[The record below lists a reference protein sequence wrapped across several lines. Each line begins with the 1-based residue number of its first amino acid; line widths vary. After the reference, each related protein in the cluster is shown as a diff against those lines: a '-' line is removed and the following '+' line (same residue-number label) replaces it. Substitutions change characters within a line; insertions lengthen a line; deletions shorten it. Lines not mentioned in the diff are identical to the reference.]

1 MPYKFAVIVNPVA
14 GKGRTIKRL
23 PLLREIAEKSGT
35 RFDYYFTEAP
45 LHATRIADEIHTEYD
60 AVIAYGGDGTA
71 NEVMNGL
78 AGTTTPFGV
87 IPDGTGN
94 DFARC
99 INVPRTF
106 EKAIQILT
114 EYKTRV
120 MDLGTIG
127 NRIFMNGVGVGF
139 DAYVNLKSK
148 SIKVLKGSLAYLY
161 SVLSSLAFW
170 RSLPMEIEIDGCPI
184 SNDRSFL
191 LAIGNGWACGGGLK
205 LNPLADIHDSLF
217 DICLIPEM
225 PVWKLF
231 MNLGRL
237 KTGTIAEVPEVLTMR
252 CQSIRINSENPL
264 PVHFDGEIYDQTA
277 ARNIEIGIVP
287 QSAMVIGGW

>member
-1 MPYKFAVIVNPVA
+1 MIVNPTA
-14 GKGRTIKRL
+14 GKGRTLRHLPRL
-23 PLLREIAEKSGT
+23 KELASKT
-35 RFDYYFTEAP
+35 KAHFDYYITEAP
-45 LHATRIADEIHTEYD
+45 LHATRIADKIHKEYD
-60 AVIAYGGDGTA
+60 AVVAYGGDGTA

-99 INVPRTF
+99 INVPHVI
-106 EKAIQILT
+106 EKAVQVIT
-114 EYKTRV
+114 DYKTRL

-139 DAYVNLKSK
+139 DAYVNLKTK
-148 SIKVLKGSLAYLY
+148 SLKILKGSLAYLY

-170 RSLPMEIEIDGCPI
+170 KSLPMDIEIDGCPI
-184 SNDRSFL
+184 SSDRSFL
-191 LAIGNGWACGGGLK
+191 VAIGNGWACGGGLK
-205 LNPLADIHDSLF
+205 LNPLANIHDSLF

-237 KTGTIAEVPEVLTMR
+237 KDGTIAEVPEVLTMR
-252 CQSIRINSENPL
+252 CQNIRIISEKPL
-264 PVHFDGEIYDQTA
+264 PVHFDGEIYNSNTNDI
-277 ARNIEIGIVP
+277 NIGIVP
-287 QSAMVIGGW
+287 QSAVVIGVW

>member
-1 MPYKFAVIVNPVA
+1 LSYKFAIIVNPYA
-14 GKGRTIKRL
+14 GKGRTLRRL
-23 PLLREIAEKSGT
+23 PRLQEIASKT
-35 RFDYYFTEAP
+35 KARFDYYITKAP
-45 LHATRIADEIHTEYD
+45 LHATRIADKIHKEYD
-60 AVIAYGGDGTA
+60 AVVAYGGDGTA

-94 DFARC
+94 DFSRA
-99 INVPRTF
+99 INVPRTL
-106 EKAIQILT
+106 EKAVQILAA
-114 EYKTRV
+114 YKTRL

-127 NRIFMNGVGVGF
+127 NRIFMNGVGIGF
-139 DAYVNLKSK
+139 DAYVNLKTRS
-148 SIKVLKGSLAYLY
+148 LKILRGSLAYLY

-170 RSLPMEIEIDGCPI
+170 KSLPMDIEIDGCPI
-184 SNDRSFL
+184 SSDRSFL

-231 MNLGRL
+231 MNLWRL
-237 KTGTIAEVPEVLTMR
+237 KDGTIAKVPEVLTMR
-252 CQSIRINSENPL
+252 CQTIRINSENPL
-264 PVHFDGEIYDQTA
+264 PVHFDGEIFSTNTVDL
-277 ARNIEIGIVP
+277 NIGIVP
-287 QSAMVIGGW
+287 QSAVVIGAW